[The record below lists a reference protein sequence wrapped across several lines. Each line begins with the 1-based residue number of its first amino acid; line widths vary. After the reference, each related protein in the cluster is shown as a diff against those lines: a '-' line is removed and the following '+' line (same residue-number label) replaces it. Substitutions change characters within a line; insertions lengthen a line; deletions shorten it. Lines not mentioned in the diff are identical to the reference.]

1 MISRIRGQLVD
12 AGLDHAVVDCG
23 GVGYHLQVSAQTSAA
38 LPALGNEISLH
49 AHLISRDD
57 SMNLYGFSDA
67 DERALFQSLLGVSS
81 VGPKVALAVV
91 GSAPAAI
98 LRSAI
103 AGGDVARLQAV
114 PGVGKRTAERIC
126 LDLREQL
133 SASSILMDE
142 TVPDSP
148 RALARDGLLGLGV
161 EERLVDG
168 LLDEAHGETVE
179 ALIQSALKARSR

>member
-1 MISRIRGQLVD
+1 MISRIRGELVD
-12 AGLDHAVVDCG
+12 VGLDHAVVDCG
-23 GVGYHLQVSAQTSAA
+23 GVGYLLHVSAQTSAK
-38 LPALGNEISLH
+38 LPTLGSDVYLH

-67 DERALFQSLLGVSS
+67 DERSLFQALLGVSS

-91 GSAPAAI
+91 GSAAPGA
-98 LRSAI
+98 LRAAI

-126 LDLREQL
+126 VDLREQIGDFVV
-133 SASSILMDE
+133 ASGDTTGE
-142 TVPDSP
+142 SP

-168 LLDEAHGETVE
+168 LLDEATGDTVE
-179 ALIQSALKARSR
+179 ELIQSALKARSR

>member
-1 MISRIRGQLVD
+1 VISRIRGELVD
-12 AGLDHAVVDCG
+12 VGLDHAVVDCG
-23 GVGYHLQVSAQTSAA
+23 GVGYLLHVSAQTSSS
-38 LPALGNEISLH
+38 LPPLGSELSLH

-57 SMNLYGFSDA
+57 SMNLYGFADA
-67 DERALFQSLLGVSS
+67 DERSLFQSLLGVSS

-91 GSAPAAI
+91 GSAPAMT

-103 AGGDVARLQAV
+103 ASGDAARLQAV

-133 SASSILMDE
+133 AGSSVLAGDTGSE
-142 TVPDSP
+142 SP

-168 LLDEAHGETVE
+168 LLDEASGETVE
-179 ALIQSALKARSR
+179 ELIQSALKARAR